1 MYSTGIFKIAEHQIT
16 FKNYDEP
23 IYLIPF
29 GDIHRH
35 APLCAV
41 NHWLEYLEW
50 AKKKKNCYFLGMGD
64 YDDLASSSERVM
76 LNSKSLHE
84 STIMTLEDLYL
95 KQTLALCREIK
106 FMEGKL
112 IGLLEGNHYGEFS
125 NGTTTTQKMCE
136 ILKCKY
142 LGVNGFIRL
151 SFVNQARNT
160 KSNSMDIW
168 AHHGKGAART
178 VGGSMNRVEQMAENA
193 EADIFLMGHDHKK
206 SVGFLR
212 KLRLSGQKDLIVKE
226 RKIMIGRTGSF
237 LKGYVDGQKSYVTD
251 MALKPCDLGVIKIE
265 LTPRRIREKGVD
277 HTFIDIHASI

>member
-35 APLCAV
+35 SPLCAV
-41 NHWLEYLEW
+41 NHWQEFLEW

-64 YDDLASSSERVM
+64 YDDIGSSSERTF
-76 LNSKSLHE
+76 LNNRALHE
-84 STIMTLEDLYL
+84 STIATLEELYL
-95 KQTLALCREIK
+95 TQTLALCREMK

-112 IGLLEGNHYGEFS
+112 LGLVEGNHYGEFS

-151 SFVNQARNT
+151 SLFNETRK
-160 KSNSMDIW
+160 KSYSIDIW

-178 VGGSMNRVEQMAENA
+178 VGGSMNRIEQMAENA

-212 KLRLSGQKDLIVKE
+212 KMYLSGQKDLVLKE
-226 RKIMIGRTGSF
+226 RKIMMGRTGSF
-237 LKGYVDGQKSYVTD
+237 LKGYVDGARSYVTD

-265 LTPRRIREKGVD
+265 LTPKRLRENN
-277 HTFIDIHASI
+277 TETEYIDIHASI

>member
-35 APLCAV
+35 APLCDV
-41 NHWLEYLEW
+41 NQWLEYLEW

-151 SFVNQARNT
+151 SLYNESRK
-160 KSNSMDIW
+160 KSMTVDIW

-212 KLRLSGQKDLIVKE
+212 KLYLSGQTGLNVKE
-226 RKIMIGRTGSF
+226 RKIMMGRTGSF
-237 LKGYVDGQKSYVTD
+237 LKGYVDGAKSYVTD

-265 LTPRRIREKGVD
+265 LTPKRIQGKNAND
-277 HTFIDIHASI
+277 FIDIHASI